1 MGLTKTYK
9 DGSTPTVC
17 IIGAGFSGMCAAIRL
32 QTQLHLTTYTIF
44 ELEPE
49 LGGTWWSNTYP
60 GCACDVKSIN
70 YQFSFEPN
78 YEWSKTYAGQQ
89 EIWEY
94 QRRVAK
100 KYKLYEKIR
109 FRTEITHAEWREEL
123 HQWVLD
129 WTNHDTGETGQMFAD
144 IVFSGMGPLRIPQIP
159 KQFDAFEG
167 PKWHTAQWN
176 HDYDLTDKRVAIVGS
191 GASAI
196 QVVPAIVD
204 KVKKLEFY
212 QRSATYIVPRRN
224 ATNSRL
230 WKFLF
235 KHVPF
240 IHFIYYKLTYWA
252 SESTIRAFSTKWYH
266 TPTRLIAMLLAWTHR
281 FWQIRD
287 KDLRKKLTP
296 HYILGCRRIVVS
308 SDYLPALA
316 KKNVSVHTARI
327 ADVKGTTLTLSDGS
341 KQEVDALVLATG
353 FHVQDILSKGFVM
366 GKDGCDVINVWGH
379 NPQTYYG
386 ITSVETPNMFFL
398 LGPNTGLGHNS
409 VLFMIETSCDYA
421 IKAISHMMKHDLTS
435 IQATPKACKD
445 FVDEVEQ
452 KMKGMVWSSDCK
464 SWYQNEQGRVT
475 ALWWSTCSHYWWRLR
490 KFRPQH
496 FVGAQRSTPRVARP
510 LLLREK

>member
-9 DGSTPTVC
+9 DGTTPTVC

-32 QTQLHLTTYTIF
+32 QTQLDIKTYTIF

-78 YEWSKTYAGQQ
+78 FEWSKTYAGQQ

-100 KYKLYEKIR
+100 KYSLYEKIR
-109 FRTEITHAEWREEL
+109 FRTEVTHAEWHEDL
-123 HQWVLD
+123 QQWVLD
-129 WTNHDTGETGQMFAD
+129 WVNHNTGEVGQMRAD

-176 HDYDLTDKRVAIVGS
+176 HDYDLTNKRVAIVGS
-191 GASAI
+191 GASSI

-212 QRSATYIVPRRN
+212 QRSATYIIPRGN
-224 ATNSRL
+224 ANNTAF

-235 KHVPF
+235 KYIPF
-240 IHFIYYKLTYWA
+240 VHFLYYKLSYWGY
-252 SESTIRAFSTKWYH
+252 EFTIRAFSTKWQH
-266 TPTRLIAMLLAWTHR
+266 TIPRRFAMLLAWSYR

-287 KDLRKKLTP
+287 KGLRQKLTP
-296 HYILGCRRIVVS
+296 KYILGCRRIVVS
-308 SDYLPALA
+308 SDYYPALT
-316 KKNVSVHTARI
+316 KKNVSVHTASI
-327 ADVKGTTLTLSDGS
+327 TGVEGQTLVLSDGS
-341 KQEVDALVLATG
+341 HQEIDALVLATG
-353 FHVQDILSKGFVM
+353 FHVQDILGEGFLI
-366 GKDGCDVINVWGH
+366 GKNGCDVIKVWGH
-379 NPQTYYG
+379 DPKTYYG
-386 ITSVETPNMFFL
+386 ITSAETPNMFFL

-409 VLFMIETSCDYA
+409 VLFMIEAACEYA
-421 IKAISHMMKHDLTS
+421 IKATSYMMEHNLSS
-435 IQATPKACKD
+435 IQATDKACKD
-445 FVDEVEQ
+445 FVDEVDE
-452 KMKGMVWSSDCK
+452 KMRCMVWSSDCK
-464 SWYQNEQGRVT
+464 SWYQNKEGKVT
-475 ALWWSTCSHYWWRLR
+475 ALWWSTCTHYWWRLR

-496 FVGAQRSTPRVARP
+496 FYAVRRSVPARP
-510 LLLREK
+510 I